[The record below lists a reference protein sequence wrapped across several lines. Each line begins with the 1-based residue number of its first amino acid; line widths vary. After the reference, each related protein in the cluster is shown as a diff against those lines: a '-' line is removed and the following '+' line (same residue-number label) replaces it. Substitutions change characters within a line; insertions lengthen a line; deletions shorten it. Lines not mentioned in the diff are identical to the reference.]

1 MSRTAIV
8 VPCYNEGNRFDG
20 PAFDLALGDIPDLEL
35 VFVNDGSDDNTLIVL
50 RAFEEKHPGRVRVID
65 LERNLGKSHA
75 VRAGML
81 EALAGG
87 ATYCGYWD
95 ADLATPLNEIPR
107 FVEVLEARPMLELV
121 IGSRV
126 KLLGRSIERDPMR
139 HYLGRVSATLISL
152 LLNLPVY
159 DTQCGA
165 KLFRNSPETQGLF
178 ADTFLSGWIFDV
190 ELIARMIRHRR
201 DHGLPSAEFAIY
213 ELPLRQ
219 WHDMAGSK
227 LRIGTA
233 YAGAFWEVLRIY
245 WRYLRDRT

>member
-35 VFVNDGSDDNTLIVL
+35 VFVNDGSDDDTLIVL

-95 ADLATPLNEIPR
+95 ADLATPLDEIPR
-107 FVEVLEARPMLELV
+107 FVETLDGHPDLEVLF
-121 IGSRV
+121 GSRV
-126 KLLGRSIERDPMR
+126 QLLGRIIERKASR
-139 HYLGRVSATLISL
+139 HYLGRVGATAISL
-152 LLNLPVY
+152 VLGLAIY

-165 KLFRNSPETQGLF
+165 KLFRASGDCKALF
-178 ADTFLSGWIFDV
+178 AEPFHSRWLFDV
-190 ELIARMIRHRR
+190 EIIARMMHARR
-201 DHGLPSAEFAIY
+201 GSGLPGPAEVIR
-213 ELPLRQ
+213 EIPLWE
-219 WHDMAGSK
+219 WHDVEGSK
-227 LRIGTA
+227 VGLLDFFRSMLELLHIRR
-233 YAGAFWEVLRIY
+233 L
-245 WRYLRDRT
+245 YLRVS